1 MVTTSVT
8 SIISPDHKLTLPL
21 YYSCD
26 WDYDG
31 LKIYERLQDR
41 FARKSKSITLLYPSP
56 ILRKSVDSPE
66 HNSRWKH
73 DQPFSGLIRSAYS
86 QEAISLIQDLIAQD
100 EWVEEETCELIEM
113 VKLT

>member
-1 MVTTSVT
+1 MVFTDRNVLVCDKIVKLSIVT
-8 SIISPDHKLTLPL
+8 NNSALHKDTVLDLCTLAYL
-21 YYSCD
+21 NASEQY
-26 WDYDG
+26 
-31 LKIYERLQDR
+31 RV
-41 FARKSKSITLLYPSP
+41 LYPSP